1 MLTYN
6 SLIIFLASNGD
17 SWEVVK
23 RTIKIHSTPK
33 HKGFQGTIYHAQM
46 QAEGFSTFPKGA
58 GCYTCLLPTQVCQNS
73 GEESGECFLSPPIL
87 WVFFY
92 EAGLM
97 GPSWEWFWKK
107 YTEPRG
113 ELENHLV
120 LRIGMDWVPWI
131 DPVLGLVAFGGLL
144 YSFSGV
150 RIMWEISNN
159 FFIFLAE

>member
-1 MLTYN
+1 MTYN

-113 ELENHLV
+113 RTRESPSSKNWH
-120 LRIGMDWVPWI
+120 G
-131 DPVLGLVAFGGLL
+131 LGTLDRS
-144 YSFSGV
+144 SFRTGSLWGV
-150 RIMWEISNN
+150 VV
-159 FFIFLAE
+159 FFLWCKDYVGDI